1 MKDLP
6 SPTQAWSRDRAE
18 NPFNVMKPISEL
30 LDVLAKSQ
38 QLEPMIDTTARLIV
52 DCLKRGGKVFSCG
65 NGGSAADALHFA
77 QELVGRYKVNRRALP
92 AICLNADV
100 TALTCI
106 GNDYGYD
113 QVFSRQLSAFARPGD
128 VVVGFS
134 TSGNS
139 PNVLATF
146 AVAKTLQVSTIL
158 LGGRDGGQARGRCD
172 YELII
177 PSQNTARI
185 QEVHTLVMHSWLDYV
200 DREFDPAAEHH
211 VSWMQQAEMAL
222 V

>member
-1 MKDLP
+1 
-6 SPTQAWSRDRAE
+6 
-18 NPFNVMKPISEL
+18 MKPISEL

-38 QLEPMIDTTARLIV
+38 HLEPMIDTTARLMV
-52 DCLKRGGKVFSCG
+52 ECLRRGGKLFSCG

-128 VVVGFS
+128 ILVGFS

-139 PNVLATF
+139 PNVLTTF
-146 AVAKTLQVSTIL
+146 AVAKTMKVTTIL

-185 QEVHTLVMHSWLDYV
+185 QEVHTLVLHSWLDHI
-200 DREFDPAAEHH
+200 DREFDPATT
-211 VSWMQQAEMAL
+211 QQASWVQQTEMAL
-222 V
+222 G

>member
-1 MKDLP
+1 
-6 SPTQAWSRDRAE
+6 
-18 NPFNVMKPISEL
+18 MKPISEL
-30 LDVLAKSQ
+30 LDVLSKSQ
-38 QLEPMIDTTARLIV
+38 QLEPLIDATGRVIV
-52 DCLKRGGKVFSCG
+52 DCLKRGGKLFSCG
-65 NGGSAADALHFA
+65 NGGSAADAMHLA

-92 AICLNADV
+92 AICLNSDV

-128 VVVGFS
+128 VLVGFS

-146 AVAKTLQVSTIL
+146 AVAKALKVTTIL
-158 LGGRDGGQARGRCD
+158 LTGRDGGQARGMCD

-185 QEVHTLVMHSWLDYV
+185 QEVHTLVLHSWLDV
-200 DREFDPAAEHH
+200 VEPEFSPAAPANQ
-211 VSWMQQAEMAL
+211 VNQVQQAEMAL
-222 V
+222 T

>member
-1 MKDLP
+1 
-6 SPTQAWSRDRAE
+6 
-18 NPFNVMKPISEL
+18 MKPISEL

-77 QELVGRYKVNRRALP
+77 QELVGRYKINRRALP

>member
-1 MKDLP
+1 
-6 SPTQAWSRDRAE
+6 
-18 NPFNVMKPISEL
+18 MKPISEL
-30 LDVLAKSQ
+30 LDVLTKSR
-38 QLEPMIDTTARLIV
+38 QLEPMIETTAQLLV
-52 DCLKRGGKVFSCG
+52 DCLKNGGTLFSCG

-77 QELVGRYKVNRRALP
+77 QELVGRYKVNRGALP

-100 TALTCI
+100 AALTCI

-128 VVVGFS
+128 VLVGFS

-146 AVAKTLQVSTIL
+146 AVAKTLKVTTVF
-158 LGGRDGGQARGRCD
+158 LGGRDGGQARGMCD
-172 YELII
+172 HELII

-185 QEVHTLVMHSWLDYV
+185 QEVHTLVMHSWLDQV
-200 DREFDPAAEHH
+200 DREFDPAAAKPRSR
-211 VSWMQQAEMAL
+211 VQPAEMAR